1 MFPTPKRRHDLVFW
15 FSPHTR
21 GCSHNIVCSRTHRL
35 VFPAYAG
42 MFRKSKPS
50 WGEVGCFPRIRGDV
64 PAEQVADQLQSGF
77 SPHTRGCSLR
87 ISQVDSRLGVFPAYA
102 GMFLH
107 DHLKMLLIDSFPRI
121 RGDVPAPFVTSYGQG
136 QFSPHTRGCSELG
149 YLAENL

>member
-77 SPHTRGCSLR
+77 SPHTRGCSGATWPDVL
-87 ISQVDSRLGVFPAYA
+87 IPWVFPAYA
-102 GMFLH
+102 GMFPL
-107 DHLKMLLIDSFPRI
+107 S
-121 RGDVPAPFVTSYGQG
+121 GQITVERNM
-136 QFSPHTRGCSELG
+136 FSPHTRGCSQRAHQESV
-149 YLAENL
+149 LAKVFPAYAGMFRSA